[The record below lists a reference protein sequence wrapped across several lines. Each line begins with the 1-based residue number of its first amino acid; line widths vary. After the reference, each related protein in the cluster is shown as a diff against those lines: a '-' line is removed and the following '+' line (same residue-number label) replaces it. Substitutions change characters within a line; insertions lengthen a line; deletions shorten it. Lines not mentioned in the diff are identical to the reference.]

1 MNVGEIKRKIVPI
14 LKKFAVTKAAIF
26 GSVVRGGN
34 RRNSDVDILV
44 EIGNKKISLL
54 DFVGMKL
61 EIEDAL
67 GKKVDLVEYC
77 TIKPLIRERIL
88 SEQVVI
94 I

>member
-1 MNVGEIKRKIVPI
+1 MNVREIKRKVVPI

-26 GSVVRGGN
+26 GSVVRGEN
-34 RRNSDVDILV
+34 RKNSDVDILV
-44 EIGNKKISLL
+44 EIENKRVSLL

-61 EIEDAL
+61 EIEDVL

-77 TIKPLIRERIL
+77 TIKPLIRKRIL